1 MDRMS
6 SNDLDRQLVGWFA
19 RAGVEHVPDGLL
31 DDVYAVTRRSGQR
44 RGPLGRLVTAAANWW
59 RAPAIMRIAPRQVF
73 YLAVVALLVVA
84 AAVAIASVGGH
95 RSAPPFG
102 LAANGL
108 IAFDRDGAIVIAHP
122 DGTEVSQVTTVAN
135 ASGPVFAPD
144 GTRLA
149 FYGTVDGAS
158 TILVA
163 EADGRDPIP
172 VSTGIEIDDLAMDA
186 PMSWS
191 PDSQRIVFSG
201 LAGEQRRLYVAN
213 VDGSDTHAIGDSG
226 LSRIDP
232 AWSPDGAWIAFH
244 GFDPAEDAAAG
255 QYRTTAGLF
264 LIRPDGR
271 DQRLLVPSDG
281 GDFIFRK
288 PQWLPDPAKRVL
300 AYAVGEPSA
309 YDIAVFDV
317 DSMTETV
324 ISREPAAEL
333 WPAWAPD
340 GSALA
345 WSGSDARIRV
355 ARPDGTIIRTLQ
367 PDVDYEL
374 VWSPD
379 GRSLLGFSDEARHAI
394 AIMSS
399 DGSVATSVIPLVGTS
414 RSHWSWQRVAP

>member
-1 MDRMS
+1 MS

-19 RAGVEHVPDGLL
+19 SAGVEHVPDGLL
-31 DDVYAVTRRSGQR
+31 DEVYAVTRRSGQR

-108 IAFDRDGAIVIAHP
+108 IAFDRDGAIVIARP
-122 DGTEVSQVTTVAN
+122 DGTEVSQVTTIVD

-213 VDGSDTHAIGDSG
+213 VDGSDTHAIGDGEMST
-226 LSRIDP
+226 IDP

-244 GFDPAEDAAAG
+244 GFGPAEDAAAG
-255 QYRTTAGLF
+255 QYRTTAGLY
-264 LIRPDGR
+264 LVRPDGQ
-271 DQRLLVPSDG
+271 DQTLLVKGDG

-288 PQWLPDPAKRVL
+288 PQWLPDPEKRVL

-317 DSMTETV
+317 DSMIETV

-345 WSGSDARIRV
+345 WATSDAQIRV
-355 ARPDGTIIRTLQ
+355 ARPDGSIIRTLP

-379 GRSLLGFSDEARHAI
+379 GGSLMGFADEARTDMAV
-394 AIMSS
+394 MSS
-399 DGSVATSVIPLVGTS
+399 DGSTATIRFPMLGKS
-414 RSHWSWQRVAP
+414 RSHWSWQRRAL